1 MATTPSLSP
10 SPSMGVGPPPGT
22 IKLEDLHLP
31 LFEEPSQ
38 TPEPTQ
44 TPEEADKVP
53 TSPKP
58 GKKRKSW
65 GQKLP
70 EPKTNLPP
78 RKRAKTQDEKEQRRI
93 ERIKRNRLAAH
104 NSRERKRVEVEELQQ
119 KNDALEEQVRSMQ
132 ETMARMTEEL
142 AGLRSR
148 VLRSPSAHPKVE
160 PPSSLANLGR
170 KPPTIGPYQA
180 MSPPESTLG
189 SFDIPSEASTQPST
203 PFVNNLIDVAS
214 TEPVQTQHSAAM
226 LWDLQCQ
233 SGSGRRQTWNQHQL
247 QWLIAYL
254 IAFNL
259 QLLIKSVS
267 SISSTFLPT
276 IRSNSLTAMTPHRG
290 TPSLRTVSAT
300 MTCSSTR
307 LRILSTCRP
316 SLAQRLSQLLA
327 TSMAMRLITSSRM
340 LEHFH
345 GAGASSRF
353 GTRTTGTQSRRLQA
367 KSLLPRRRSR
377 RPGGS
382 LTEEYKRLVTAFDYP
397 IRSSLTRRE

>member
-10 SPSMGVGPPPGT
+10 SPSLGVGPPPGT

-31 LFEEPSQ
+31 PFEELSQ

-44 TPEEADKVP
+44 TPAEADKAL

-119 KNDALEEQVRSMQ
+119 KNEALEEQVRSMR

-148 VLRSPSAHPKVE
+148 VLRGPSAHPKVE
-160 PPSSLANLGR
+160 PPSSLADLGR
-170 KPPTIGPYQA
+170 KPPTIGPCQA

-189 SFDIPSEASTQPST
+189 SFDIPSEAPTQPST
-203 PFVNNLIDVAS
+203 PLGNNLIDVAS
-214 TEPVQTQHSAAM
+214 AEPVQTQHSAAM
-226 LWDLQCQ
+226 LWDLQFGLFDFVNLPADDPEQQPHYNDATPWYTLTTNSFSDYELFEQ
-233 SGSGRRQTWNQHQL
+233 ST
-247 QWLIAYL
+247 
-254 IAFNL
+254 
-259 QLLIKSVS
+259 
-267 SISSTFLPT
+267 
-276 IRSNSLTAMTPHRG
+276 SNSIDMHALSGAAAFPA
-290 TPSLRTVSAT
+290 VSD
-300 MTCSSTR
+300 
-307 LRILSTCRP
+307 
-316 SLAQRLSQLLA
+316 
-327 TSMAMRLITSSRM
+327 
-340 LEHFH
+340 
-345 GAGASSRF
+345 
-353 GTRTTGTQSRRLQA
+353 
-367 KSLLPRRRSR
+367 
-377 RPGGS
+377 
-382 LTEEYKRLVTAFDYP
+382 EYGNAVDYF
-397 IRSSLTRRE
+397 EQDA